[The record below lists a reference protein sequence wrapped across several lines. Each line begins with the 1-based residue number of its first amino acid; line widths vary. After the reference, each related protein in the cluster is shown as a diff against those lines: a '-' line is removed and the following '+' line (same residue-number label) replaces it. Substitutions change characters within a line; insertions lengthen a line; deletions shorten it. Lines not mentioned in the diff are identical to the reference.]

1 MPRVLFSSPEC
12 RIVVVDIAAGEEMG
26 EHRVRE
32 RAVAAVVSGEV
43 RVETADESAECLAGT
58 LVVFEPG
65 ESHRV
70 VASGDGDARL
80 LLVLAPWP
88 GSDYPSEHMPVN
100 AVADPLPPSERPGS

>member
-26 EHRVRE
+26 EHQVHE
-32 RAVAAVVSGEV
+32 RAVVSVVAGEV
-43 RVETADESAECLAGT
+43 RVETSDESAQCGAGA

-70 VASGDGDARL
+70 IASADGDARL

-88 GSDYPSEHMPVN
+88 GSEHPSEHLPVN
-100 AVADPLPPSERPGS
+100 AVADPLPPSERPDS